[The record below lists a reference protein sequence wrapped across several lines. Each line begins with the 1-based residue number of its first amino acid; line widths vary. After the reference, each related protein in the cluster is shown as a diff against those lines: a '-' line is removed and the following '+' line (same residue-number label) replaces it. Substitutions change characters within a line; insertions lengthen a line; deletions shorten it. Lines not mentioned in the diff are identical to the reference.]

1 MMVFKKFQQIKEMIT
16 QLVVCQTTIVSKILS
31 KVIFKIIPIDLVT
44 QQAIDADPIQKEM
57 EM

>member
-1 MMVFKKFQQIKEMIT
+1 MIVFKKLQQIKEMIT

-31 KVIFKIIPIDLVT
+31 KVIFKIIPIGLGT
-44 QQAIDADPIQKEM
+44 QQAIDADPVQKEM